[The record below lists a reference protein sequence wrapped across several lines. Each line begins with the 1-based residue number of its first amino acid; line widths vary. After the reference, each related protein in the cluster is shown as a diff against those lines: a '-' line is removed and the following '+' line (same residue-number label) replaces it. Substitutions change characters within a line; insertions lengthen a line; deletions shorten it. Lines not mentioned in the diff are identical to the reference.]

1 MNKTALEY
9 AVKVRDG
16 IREKAKKNKKFS
28 NFLFFVALFSTVASP
43 VLILISDDFYLSKL
57 TPAIL
62 TAGAAL
68 ASY

>member
-28 NFLFFVALFSTVASP
+28 NFLFFVALF
-43 VLILISDDFYLSKL
+43 
-57 TPAIL
+57 
-62 TAGAAL
+62 
-68 ASY
+68 